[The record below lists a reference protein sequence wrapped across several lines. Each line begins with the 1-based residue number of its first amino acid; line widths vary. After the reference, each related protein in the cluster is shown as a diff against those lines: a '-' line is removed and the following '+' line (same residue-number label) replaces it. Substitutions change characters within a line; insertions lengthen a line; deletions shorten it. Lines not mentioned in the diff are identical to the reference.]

1 MLAYSS
7 FDEFLADGSAGD
19 VDEVMIGGVIY
30 RQRQS
35 QPQHQDFRY
44 QDGDGDWWSPDY
56 FVVVVAGQSNMVGA
70 GTGGDLTTDPDVMV
84 YNPETGQI
92 EPWRYP
98 NARNNLY
105 IPFANDIAQSM
116 GRPVLVVQGAVSGSR
131 IDSWLETGSGVNWDA
146 LDADVRAALAQV
158 GQDHVDSFL
167 WHQGEGDYPL
177 APTTYAALL
186 TAFIAQVRGAD
197 WAGESM
203 AILVGELS
211 REGVNSAQ
219 NVALQQLEQS
229 LSGDALLR
237 FVSSVGLTAFDT
249 VGVHFDGESLVA
261 FGHRFFDAL
270 RDILEG
276 TPVPADTAPYLDVK
290 PGAPVTLV
298 MHEGETLHLSADL
311 FFSDAEGDALW
322 LYGALGRRAPYF
334 LDGDGG
340 DLVLRPGYDATGT
353 HTLYVYASDGQLDG
367 PRFAL
372 TLTVLDAQPGA
383 SIGTNTFGRLLSSWA
398 TAEEAMA
405 AITASRG
412 LDVLSAA
419 AMPSDHALEVTRDN
433 LTIRGGAGV
442 FGTLA
447 LAPAIL
453 RVTLAGEA
461 GFAVE
466 GNGLANYLTGNAGN
480 NVMRGG
486 AGNDRAYG
494 GVGDDLLQGDGGAD
508 QLYGGDGDDGLLG
521 GAGDDKLYGGLG
533 GDRLEGAAGR
543 DQCYG
548 GAGADT
554 FVFTV
559 GDGACYVQDF
569 VAEEDRIEI
578 AGRAGIDSVDSFLSA
593 ATVQS
598 FATST
603 TWGLRLTIGGDQ
615 IVLYHVALAD
625 LTPDT
630 MVFA

>member
-7 FDEFLADGSAGD
+7 FDAFLASGTSGD
-19 VDEVMIGGVIY
+19 VTEVMIDGVLY
-30 RQRQS
+30 RQRAG
-35 QPQHQDFRY
+35 QPAHLDFRY

-219 NVALQQLEQS
+219 NAALQQLEQS

-276 TPVPADTAPYLDVK
+276 RPVPADTAPYLDVK

-334 LDGDGG
+334 LDSDGG

-372 TLTVLDAQPGA
+372 TLTVLEAQPGA
-383 SIGTNTFGRLLSSWA
+383 SIGTNSFGRVLSSWA

-405 AITASRG
+405 VITASRG

-419 AMPSDHALEVTRDN
+419 AMPSDHALVVTQDN

-447 LAPAIL
+447 LAPAVL

-466 GNGLANYLTGNAGN
+466 GNGLANYLTGNAGAN
-480 NVMRGG
+480 GMRGG

-494 GVGDDLLQGDGGAD
+494 GAGDDLLQGDDGAD
-508 QLYGGDGDDGLLG
+508 QLYGGDGDDGLRG
-521 GAGDDKLYGGLG
+521 GAGDDRLYGGTDD
-533 GDRLEGAAGR
+533 DRLDGGAGR

-548 GAGADT
+548 GDGADT

-569 VAEEDRIEI
+569 VVGEDRIEI
-578 AGRAGIDSVDSFLSA
+578 AGRAGIDSVDAFLSA

-625 LTPDT
+625 LTPET
-630 MVFA
+630 MVFV